1 MKIKLLT
8 LAIVGAV
15 LLSGCSKKDTEVND
29 NGISSSKESTIP
41 ENQGTLDQGSQ
52 PTKSTTMEYSS
63 EEVTKH
69 NNKMDCWTVINGKV
83 YDLTFW
89 IDQHPGGQSPIAA
102 LCGNDGSAMFNMQHN
117 VQEGPNSM
125 LTQYQIGIIK
135 KA

>member
-1 MKIKLLT
+1 MKIKLISI
-8 LAIVGAV
+8 AVVGAIA
-15 LLSGCSKKDTEVND
+15 LAGCSNKEETVSENQT
-29 NGISSSKESTIP
+29 SASKESTLP
-41 ENQGTLDQGSQ
+41 ESQGNMNQGDA
-52 PTKSTTMEYSS
+52 PAKSTTTEFSND
-63 EEVTKH
+63 EVTKH

-125 LTQYQIGIIK
+125 LSQYQIGILK